1 MVVQYYL
8 SLSGHAKPVFHTKS
22 DWTAFRGQDFKMQIE
37 ASDPENQTVSLSLYE
52 NYEGVS
58 LFKNGTFKWKPLEV
72 KMNLFKIIAEDR
84 CGKKSSLTLNIN
96 ATECTCG
103 ERQTCELVKNGTKD
117 ILNCLCPDG
126 CTGPM

>member
-1 MVVQYYL
+1 M
-8 SLSGHAKPVFHTKS
+8 
-22 DWTAFRGQDFKMQIE
+22 RIE

-58 LFKNGTFKWKPLEV
+58 LFQNGTLKWKPMEV

-84 CGKKSSLTLNIN
+84 CGKKSSLTLKIN
-96 ATECTCG
+96 ATECACS
-103 ERQTCELVKNGTKD
+103 ERQTCELVQNGTREV
-117 ILNCLCPDG
+117 LNCLCPDG